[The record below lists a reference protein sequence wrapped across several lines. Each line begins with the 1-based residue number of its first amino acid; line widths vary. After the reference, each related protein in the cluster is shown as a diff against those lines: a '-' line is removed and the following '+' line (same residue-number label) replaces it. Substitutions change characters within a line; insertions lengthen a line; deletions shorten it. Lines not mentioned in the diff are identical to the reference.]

1 MKTTLP
7 IAHFSLENYH
17 QMIESGLFVNRNVE
31 LINGLILEMS
41 PEGTEHTYFSENL
54 GKKLEKL
61 LEKRAYV
68 RENKPITLSNSEPEP
83 DIAVVKLPRSQY
95 FQNHPYSENILLLVE
110 ISKSTLDY
118 DTSIKKKIYAQ
129 ENIPEYWVVDVN
141 NRKVIVYRSPALNT
155 YEQSREYSS
164 GEKIS
169 PLAFPD
175 INININ
181 DIFCVL

>member
-1 MKTTLP
+1 MITNLP
-7 IAHFSLENYH
+7 LAHFSLENYH
-17 QMIESGLFVNRNVE
+17 QMIENGLLVNRRVE
-31 LINGLILEMS
+31 LIDGLILEMS

-95 FQNHPYSENILLLVE
+95 FQHHPYPENILLLIE

-141 NRKVIVYRSPALNT
+141 RRKLISYRSPALNT
-155 YEQSREYSS
+155 YKQNREWLS

-175 INININ
+175 ISININ
-181 DIFCVL
+181 DIFCV

>member
-1 MKTTLP
+1 MVTHLSL
-7 IAHFSLENYH
+7 AHFSLENYH
-17 QMIESGLFVNRNVE
+17 QMIENGLLVNRRVE
-31 LINGLILEMS
+31 LIDGLILEMS

-95 FQNHPYSENILLLVE
+95 IEHHPYAENILLLVE

-118 DTSIKKKIYAQ
+118 DTSIKKKIYAK

-141 NRKVIVYRSPALNT
+141 NRKLIVYRSPGLNT
-155 YEQSREYSS
+155 YEQTTEWRSAQ
-164 GEKIS
+164 KIS

-181 DIFCVL
+181 DIFCV